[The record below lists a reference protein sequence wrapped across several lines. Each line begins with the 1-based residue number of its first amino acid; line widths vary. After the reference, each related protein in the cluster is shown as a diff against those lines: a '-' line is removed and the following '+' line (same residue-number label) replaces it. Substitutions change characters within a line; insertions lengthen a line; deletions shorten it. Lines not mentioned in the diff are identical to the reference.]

1 MNRARILSQITEGTE
16 GTVKHGETETNRSAR
31 ATSPQRGERC
41 QPIVTDTNL
50 MRSQA
55 CVCDDRLTS
64 QAAGY
69 AGRWSHAS
77 VALRCAVSLCE
88 PVSSVIL
95 RCLAR
100 ARNTSIEYSNPIASA
115 ANSHDCSGRVMY
127 A

>member
-31 ATSPQRGERC
+31 ATSPQRGQRC

-50 MRSQA
+50 LRSQA

-77 VALRCAVSLCE
+77 FALRCAVSLSE
-88 PVSSVIL
+88 PVSSL
-95 RCLAR
+95 LRRCLATSG
-100 ARNTSIEYSNPIASA
+100 NTTIEFRDPIADA
-115 ANSHDCSGRVMY
+115 AYS
-127 A
+127 